1 MQCGNMWTHRFT
13 MDMYRINKVKGRSGK
28 GACVCLCAHTCVCVC
43 VNEGAEVQ
51 RPPLH
56 KSPPGIQGQYGSIAV
71 ATKQSC
77 GFSAQVYFCKL
88 SGETDS
94 VLTHLE
100 HKCTDTRT
108 HTEPVVEK
116 KQRASAD
123 SCELLISSCFSVSLL
138 EFVLFFL
145 FF

>member
-1 MQCGNMWTHRFT
+1 MWTHRFS
-13 MDMYRINKVKGRSGK
+13 MGMYGINKVKGHSGK
-28 GACVCLCAHTCVCVC
+28 GARVSVCVCVHVC

-71 ATKQSC
+71 ATVQSC

-100 HKCTDTRT
+100 HKCTDTHTLT
-108 HTEPVVEK
+108 HTHRSHK
-116 KQRASAD
+116 KWSA
-123 SCELLISSCFSVSLL
+123 CKLSSTFNFFS
-138 EFVLFFL
+138 FFL
-145 FF
+145 LFPRI